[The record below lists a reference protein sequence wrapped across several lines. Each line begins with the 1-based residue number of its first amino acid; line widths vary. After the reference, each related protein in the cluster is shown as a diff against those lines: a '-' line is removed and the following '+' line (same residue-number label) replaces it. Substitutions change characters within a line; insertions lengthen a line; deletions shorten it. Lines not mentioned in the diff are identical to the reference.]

1 MNIIHSYSRKHTPIP
16 QTLKHYAT
24 ERSRAEATYTERKL
38 TPEELAE
45 VYAKYG
51 PPLMP
56 LSERKR
62 GFKRKGK
69 SA

>member
-1 MNIIHSYSRKHTPIP
+1 MYFFNSYSNRHTPIP
-16 QTLKHYAT
+16 QTLKEFAS
-24 ERSRAEATYTERKL
+24 ERSRADETYSERKL
-38 TPEELAE
+38 TPEELE
-45 VYAKYG
+45 EIYAKYG

-62 GFKRKGK
+62 GFRRKGK